1 MLRQDGRIS
10 MRALAARLHISRA
23 GDYLRVQRLENA
35 GVITGC
41 SAWVDPRRYGVR
53 PVRVRALEDHRSLA
67 TNYFAL
73 KNSGRDCRQPERDDG
88 LDLLG

>member
-35 GVITGC
+35 GVITRC

-67 TNYFAL
+67 TSYLFSAAFEPAGTPPIAP
-73 KNSGRDCRQPERDDG
+73 SDT
-88 LDLLG
+88 